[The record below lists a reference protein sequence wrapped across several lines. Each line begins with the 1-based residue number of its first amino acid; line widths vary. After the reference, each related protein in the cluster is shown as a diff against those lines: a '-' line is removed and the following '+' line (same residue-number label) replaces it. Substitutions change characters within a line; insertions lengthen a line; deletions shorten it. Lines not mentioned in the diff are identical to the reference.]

1 MSEDTEVVARLRRI
15 ETRVH
20 RIGKH
25 LGMEEGT
32 TTMPVAEKQNG
43 KVLVLV
49 PGWDANI
56 SSIKRAIHSAGFP
69 VTEAIIMLAGSEEII
84 CTIKFA

>member
-1 MSEDTEVVARLRRI
+1 
-15 ETRVH
+15 
-20 RIGKH
+20 
-25 LGMEEGT
+25 
-32 TTMPVAEKQNG
+32 MPVAEKQNG